1 MFCELFR
8 KSSPISSSSPARCAA
23 TVARNRSSFLPT
35 SQGSRPRAPI
45 RKYEKAASCN
55 CGGHHWVSVQSGLE
69 AYKRT
74 LLALGPRLFYSVA
87 SKRSAISAA
96 CWNTLPRTSQNYQG
110 QQAAIKAAQPGFST
124 HLGAAFHRAAVHL
137 SPRPQANL
145 SNRESSHLLPPSA
158 SYIHFSFS
166 VCFPRKKKNKTR
178 LFPCP
183 TLKTT

>member
-1 MFCELFR
+1 
-8 KSSPISSSSPARCAA
+8 
-23 TVARNRSSFLPT
+23 VADIT
-35 SQGSRPRAPI
+35 GCQYSRGW
-45 RKYEKAASCN
+45 KA
-55 CGGHHWVSVQSGLE
+55 
-69 AYKRT
+69 Y
-74 LLALGPRLFYSVA
+74 
-87 SKRSAISAA
+87 
-96 CWNTLPRTSQNYQG
+96 NYQG

-158 SYIHFSFS
+158 
-166 VCFPRKKKNKTR
+166 CFIAFFFFFRLFHKTR